1 MIHSLINNLRK
12 ISLSRWYW
20 WLLITGGTSALAIAL
35 SYQHILDEQPC
46 VLCIHVRLW
55 ITLLVMVSVIGL
67 LNRNKRLLNS
77 MLHLAIVP
85 IAAALTE
92 RSYQLLGTERGF
104 VYGECN
110 FDLGLPAWFP
120 VQEWLPWA
128 YRVETSCGYT
138 PKLLFNITMAEAL
151 IVMSA
156 GLLIASL
163 IIALA
168 SFRKG

>member
-1 MIHSLINNLRK
+1 MTHSLIDSLNK

-20 WLLITGGTSALAIAL
+20 WLLIAGGTSALAIAL
-35 SYQHILDEQPC
+35 SYQHLLDEPPC

-67 LNRNKRLLNS
+67 LNRNKRRLNS
-77 MLHLAIVP
+77 ILHLAIVP

-110 FDLGLPAWFP
+110 FDLGLPGWFP
-120 VQEWLPWA
+120 IEEWLPWA

-156 GLLIASL
+156 GLLIVSL
-163 IIALA
+163 VIALA